1 MNRGKKAAYNS
12 IASLV
17 AEIIAIICGF
27 VLPRLIISNFG
38 SSYNGL
44 TQSVSQFLSIVAL
57 MRAGVGGAT
66 RAALY
71 KSLANNNEKQIS
83 ATILATEHFMR
94 KVALIFA
101 FFVIAF
107 SCVYP
112 LIVRSDFDWFFSA
125 TLVLIISLST
135 FVEYYFGITYQILLQ
150 ADQKQYISTILSAGV
165 TILNMLLSVCLIY
178 LGYGIHIVKLGSAI
192 VFCITPIVLHFYVRR
207 HYNIDKTVQ
216 PDFSSINQRWDAM
229 FHQVAGFIYSNTDIM
244 LITIFSNL
252 REVSV
257 YTTYCLV
264 SNGLKKLMTTVT
276 TGIEAAFGDMIAR
289 GDEGVLEENVRIYET
304 LLHGIVCVLFGAAL
318 VLITP
323 FVTVYTKGIQDVNYS
338 RSLFGYLL
346 IITEAIHLLRQPY
359 HSIIEASGHYKE
371 TKKIAA
377 MQAALNLGISI
388 ILINIWGLIGVIVGT
403 LVSDVYRGIAYRIYV
418 QRNILKG
425 MSFVEIIKRLAVTA
439 LTVFSIFACSTVIP
453 HHSMCNYSEWIIYA
467 LIITAVSIGITIFFI
482 MLFYRKNTI
491 ILTKRIRDI
500 VKGVVHR
507 KEKTEEG

>member
-135 FVEYYFGITYQILLQ
+135 FVEYYFGITYQILCRQ
-150 ADQKQYISTILSAGV
+150 IRNNTF
-165 TILNMLLSVCLIY
+165 LL
-178 LGYGIHIVKLGSAI
+178 
-192 VFCITPIVLHFYVRR
+192 FC
-207 HYNIDKTVQ
+207 Q
-216 PDFSSINQRWDAM
+216 
-229 FHQVAGFIYSNTDIM
+229 QV
-244 LITIFSNL
+244 
-252 REVSV
+252 
-257 YTTYCLV
+257 
-264 SNGLKKLMTTVT
+264 
-276 TGIEAAFGDMIAR
+276 
-289 GDEGVLEENVRIYET
+289 
-304 LLHGIVCVLFGAAL
+304 
-318 VLITP
+318 
-323 FVTVYTKGIQDVNYS
+323 
-338 RSLFGYLL
+338 
-346 IITEAIHLLRQPY
+346 
-359 HSIIEASGHYKE
+359 
-371 TKKIAA
+371 
-377 MQAALNLGISI
+377 
-388 ILINIWGLIGVIVGT
+388 
-403 LVSDVYRGIAYRIYV
+403 
-418 QRNILKG
+418 
-425 MSFVEIIKRLAVTA
+425 
-439 LTVFSIFACSTVIP
+439 
-453 HHSMCNYSEWIIYA
+453 
-467 LIITAVSIGITIFFI
+467 
-482 MLFYRKNTI
+482 
-491 ILTKRIRDI
+491 
-500 VKGVVHR
+500 
-507 KEKTEEG
+507 